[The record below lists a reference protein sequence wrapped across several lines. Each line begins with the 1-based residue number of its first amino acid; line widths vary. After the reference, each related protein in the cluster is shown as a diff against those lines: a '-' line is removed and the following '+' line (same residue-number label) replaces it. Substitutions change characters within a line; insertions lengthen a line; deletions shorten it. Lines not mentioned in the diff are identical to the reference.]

1 MRWLLLGLGGLLACR
16 AASGRPPA
24 ADGTLEAS
32 WRDSTGTAQLSAPAE
47 ARWCARD
54 TLLELI
60 AARNDT
66 VVGLALF
73 ARDSLKTEGFPL
85 FQPSIFAPWR
95 PQATAALRVF
105 NENTL
110 RNFQSMWGKVELTEV
125 SGNRVSGTFDAH
137 LKNLTGPDSLHLTG
151 RFTRVPVRS
160 ATGICGRENKPAAG

>member
-1 MRWLLLGLGGLLACR
+1 MRLFPLALGGLLACR
-16 AASGRPPA
+16 ASSGRA
-24 ADGTLEAS
+24 TADGTLEAS
-32 WRDSTGTAQLSAPAE
+32 WRDSLGTAQISAPAE

-60 AARNDT
+60 AVRNDT
-66 VVGLALF
+66 VVGLALLT
-73 ARDSLKTEGFPL
+73 RDSLKAEGFPL

-110 RNFQSMWGKVELTEV
+110 RSFQSMWGRVQLTEV
-125 SGNRVSGTFDAH
+125 AGNRVSGTLDAH
-137 LKNLTGPDSLHLTG
+137 LKNFSGPDSLHVTG